1 MKHILS
7 VLVENKPGVLSR
19 VTGMVS
25 RRGFN
30 IDSLS
35 VGPTEDPTM
44 SRITIIVK
52 ADELA
57 YEQLTKQL
65 NKLVSVFKITD
76 LTDTSAIERELVLFK
91 VNAAPDRRNEIIE
104 IANVFRAKIVDVGR
118 SSLTSRPRATSRSS
132 RAWRTCSAHTASRR
146 SHAPARSPCRVPPRN
161 RRRHGFPQY
170 AVAAQAAHVGDAVI
184 GEVPCSDVR
193 RNVARA
199 MSCANRR
206 GSNAACGRCALQ
218 PPATR

>member
-91 VNAAPDRRNEIIE
+91 VNAAPDRRN
-104 IANVFRAKIVDVGR
+104 KIVDVGR
-118 SSLTSRPRATSRSS
+118 SSLTIEATGDESKLKGMEDLFRAYGIKEITRTGKIAMS
-132 RAWRTCSAHTASRR
+132 RASKES
-146 SHAPARSPCRVPPRN
+146 
-161 RRRHGFPQY
+161 
-170 AVAAQAAHVGDAVI
+170 
-184 GEVPCSDVR
+184 
-193 RNVARA
+193 
-199 MSCANRR
+199 
-206 GSNAACGRCALQ
+206 
-218 PPATR
+218 

>member
-7 VLVENKPGVLSR
+7 VLVENKSGVLSR

-76 LTDTSAIERELVLFK
+76 LTDTSAIERELALFK
-91 VNAAPDRRNEIIE
+91 VNAAPDR
-104 IANVFRAKIVDVGR
+104 ANVFRAKIVDVGR
-118 SSLTSRPRATSRSS
+118 SSLTIEATGDESKLKGMEDLFRAYGIKEITRTGKIAMS
-132 RAWRTCSAHTASRR
+132 RASKES
-146 SHAPARSPCRVPPRN
+146 
-161 RRRHGFPQY
+161 
-170 AVAAQAAHVGDAVI
+170 
-184 GEVPCSDVR
+184 
-193 RNVARA
+193 
-199 MSCANRR
+199 
-206 GSNAACGRCALQ
+206 
-218 PPATR
+218 

>member
-118 SSLTSRPRATSRSS
+118 SSLTIEATGDESKLKGME
-132 RAWRTCSAHTASRR
+132 TCSAHTASKR
-146 SHAPARSPCRVPPRN
+146 SRAPARSPCRAPR
-161 RRRHGFPQY
+161 RSHRAHGITQH
-170 AVAAQAAHVGDAVI
+170 ALAAQAAHVGDAVI

-193 RNVARA
+193 SNVARA